1 MKYTESQ
8 MNKYVTKLMDLL
20 YTPDELKNGLI
31 IETEKTSSKRQRLDL
46 DKFNLIKGKNTMI
59 SIFYGWLIV
68 IYTLVAT
75 INKFKL
81 SNEIK
86 AAAEIREIACRKCR
100 DKKKTSS

>member
-46 DKFNLIKGKNTMI
+46 D
-59 SIFYGWLIV
+59 
-68 IYTLVAT
+68 
-75 INKFKL
+75 
-81 SNEIK
+81 
-86 AAAEIREIACRKCR
+86 
-100 DKKKTSS
+100 